1 MPAGGRPTVRSRRL
15 GNALRR
21 YRETAGLDQPDAA
34 EAITKSVSKISR
46 MESGHTSA
54 SGLEVRTLLDLY
66 GVENT
71 DERARLLEWA
81 RKSNERG
88 WWIDYQATVRASYM
102 DHIALE
108 NEATHI
114 RSWEPILVPGLLQT
128 PDYSEAVIG
137 IGPRH
142 IPPQQVV
149 ELAKLR
155 QERQRRIEEG
165 GAWFTAIIWEPALTA
180 LLSEPHVREGQL
192 TRLLDVG
199 KRQNVTIQLLPA
211 EASLIA
217 GMSSS
222 FSGFSFGAEANVEAV
237 TLDGPAHTNVV
248 EGPEDLAHYVNVFDQ
263 LRSAALPPDESA
275 GRIREFLENGPQH
288 KEVTA

>member
-46 MESGHTSA
+46 VESGHTSA

-66 GVENT
+66 GVEDP

-81 RKSNERG
+81 RRSNERG
-88 WWIDYQATVRASYM
+88 WWIDYQASARSGYV

-114 RSWEPILVPGLLQT
+114 RVWEPALVPGLLQT
-128 PDYSEAVIG
+128 PEYTEAVIA
-137 IGPRH
+137 IGPKKF
-142 IPPQQVV
+142 PPEKVI

-155 QERQRRIEEG
+155 QERQRRIEED
-165 GAWFTAIIWEPALTA
+165 GATFTAILWEPALTA
-180 LLSEPHVREGQL
+180 LNAERKVRDGQL
-192 TRLLDVG
+192 NHLLGVG
-199 KRQNVTIQLLPA
+199 ERQNVTIQLLPA
-211 EASLIA
+211 RASLVA
-217 GMSSS
+217 GMSSA
-222 FSGFSFGAEANVEAV
+222 FAAFSFGVEANVEAV
-237 TLDGPAHTNVV
+237 TLENPANTNVV
-248 EGPEDLAHYVNVFDQ
+248 EAPEALALYVNTFDQ
-263 LRSAALPPDESA
+263 LRSVALPPDRSA
-275 GRIREFLENGPQH
+275 ERIQELLEDGTPP
-288 KEVTA
+288 KEVEP